1 MADNL
6 TRQVR
11 SISEVTK
18 AVAAGDLTQKV
29 NVDVQG
35 EMLELKETV
44 NTMVDQLNAFS
55 SEVTRV
61 ALEVGTMGQL
71 GGQAQVHDVQGIWA
85 VLTTNVNV
93 SYRDVPL
100 ICSFLTWLPDDGE

>member
-11 SISEVTK
+11 SISDVTK

-44 NTMVDQLNAFS
+44 NTMVDQLGAFS
-55 SEVTRV
+55 SEVSRV
-61 ALEVGTMGQL
+61 AEEVGTRGIL
-71 GGQAQVHDVQGIWA
+71 GGQAQVPGVQGTWSA
-85 VLTTNVNV
+85 LTKNVNV
-93 SYRDVPL
+93 STYRNHL
-100 ICSFLTWLPDDGE
+100 FQTE